1 VLEAVS
7 GCERA
12 STASS
17 GCAWSSESPI
27 SSPLPTSLIVE
38 AKISS
43 PSWSDSSKSIRVL
56 STGSRRWGEG
66 VRVDDPADGEG
77 CIGDP
82 TSVGAGSLSPAHS
95 GEALCPQTTESEL
108 DSKHLASPVGNRD
121 L

>member
-1 VLEAVS
+1 MLEAVS

-82 TSVGAGSLSPAHS
+82 TSVGAGSLSRSVTPDREIA
-95 GEALCPQTTESEL
+95 GALGGGVV
-108 DSKHLASPVGNRD
+108 SPDNGV
-121 L
+121 